1 MKDSKL
7 KMTKKSKFFRLEIL
21 DFILSRKANGFTLLE
36 VLIVIGI
43 LAVLTSISAPIYRN
57 FVKTSELGVTAK
69 IMTSFLRE
77 ARSKSMT
84 GNLNLKWGIHFVNSG
99 TDYYESFSTPTDYS
113 DSLKS
118 VIATTSLPF
127 GVNFTAPVS
136 TSDVI
141 FGKIVGTTTATTTVT
156 FTSTDGESKTVT
168 VTPIGNIY

>member
-1 MKDSKL
+1 MKFPK
-7 KMTKKSKFFRLEIL
+7 TKRFDFHRLSSVRCH
-21 DFILSRKANGFTLLE
+21 LSGKGFTLLE

-43 LAVLTSISAPIYRN
+43 LAVLTSISAPIYRS
-57 FVKTSELGVTAK
+57 FVKTSELGVTSK
-69 IMTSFLRE
+69 IMMSFLKE
-77 ARSKSMT
+77 ARSKSMA

-127 GVNFTAPVS
+127 GVNFTAPVT

-141 FGKIVGTTTATTTVT
+141 FGKIIGTTTATTTIT

-168 VTPIGNIY
+168 VTPIGSIY